1 MKVVFLEDVSGVA
14 NGGDIRNVK
23 NGFARNYLFPKNL
36 AVPATHNSVQQVKK
50 LSVKADDVRL
60 KVLSDM
66 KELGEILDGTRVTI
80 EARSGPGGRLYGSVT
95 NIMIAE
101 QLSKTTNTEVDRQ
114 MVVMAESFREIGLAD
129 VGLNLHKDVDAQIS
143 VLIHPEGTDPDEF
156 ASSLAETADTKDSD
170 NEAESTED
178 EIQENQDT
186 EEDESDS

>member
-36 AVPATHNSVQQVKK
+36 AVPATHNSIQQVKK
-50 LSVKADDVRL
+50 LSSKAGEVRL
-60 KVLSDM
+60 KVLSGM
-66 KELGEILDGTRVTI
+66 KALGETLDGTRVTI

-95 NIMIAE
+95 NAMIAE

-114 MVVMAESFREIGLAD
+114 MVVMTESFREIGLTD
-129 VGLNLHKDVDAQIS
+129 VELKLHKEVNAQIS

-156 ASSLAETADTKDSD
+156 AASLTEAADT
-170 NEAESTED
+170 EAESTEK
-178 EIQENQDT
+178 EIQENQDSK
-186 EEDESDS
+186 EDESDS